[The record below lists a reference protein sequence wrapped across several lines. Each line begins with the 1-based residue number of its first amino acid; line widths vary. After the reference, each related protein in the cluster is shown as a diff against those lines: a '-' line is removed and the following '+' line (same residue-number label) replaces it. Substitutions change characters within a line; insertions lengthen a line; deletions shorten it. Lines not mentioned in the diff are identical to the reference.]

1 MAKQTHISK
10 ARIKEKLCFPLSNS
24 DSEQQG
30 RKPSFIHVSKT
41 YLLTQAQLLKQGMAQ
56 ARGLKSKTT
65 ERFQASTAVQL
76 RPSLLRPA
84 GQRNGLDERRHKTQ
98 IPENAVINS
107 HPNSIR
113 DHDPR
118 FRVVGKRRRRKP
130 LWLSHEAMLQTT
142 GRYWGKN
149 IVV

>member
-10 ARIKEKLCFPLSNS
+10 ASIKQKLSFALSTS

-30 RKPSFIHVSKT
+30 RKPSFIRVSKT
-41 YLLTQAQLLKQGMAQ
+41 YLLTQAQLLKQGVAQ
-56 ARGLKSKTT
+56 ARGLKSRTN

-76 RPSLLRPA
+76 RPSLVRPA
-84 GQRNGLDERRHKTQ
+84 GQRNGLDERRPKTQ

-118 FRVVGKRRRRKP
+118 FRVAEKRRR
-130 LWLSHEAMLQTT
+130 
-142 GRYWGKN
+142 
-149 IVV
+149 